1 MILKKGHLYR
11 LDCVHKENYK
21 DYGDY
26 KGYVLTCPK
35 EDVEWKGGHIHSFA
49 HVDVVGTYNEN
60 SSIYFSNDDWFIK
73 PPSVSDII
81 ELIRTMRQHKSELK
95 YNFKDN
101 KIFYESNR

>member
-11 LDCVHKENYK
+11 LDCAHKENYK
-21 DYGDY
+21 NYVGY

-35 EDVEWKGGHIHSFA
+35 EDIEWKGARICSFVHI
-49 HVDVVGTYNEN
+49 DVFGSYNEN
-60 SSIYFSNDDWFIK
+60 SSIHFSKDWLIK

-95 YNFKDN
+95 YNFREN
-101 KIFYESNR
+101 KVFYESNR

>member
-1 MILKKGHLYR
+1 MILRKGHLYR
-11 LDCVHKENYK
+11 LDYTHKEDYK

-35 EDVEWKGGHIHSFA
+35 EDIEWKGARICSFVHI
-49 HVDVVGTYNEN
+49 DVFGSYNEN
-60 SSIYFSNDDWFIK
+60 SSIGFSKDWLIK

-81 ELIRTMRQHKSELK
+81 ELIRTMRQHKSKLK